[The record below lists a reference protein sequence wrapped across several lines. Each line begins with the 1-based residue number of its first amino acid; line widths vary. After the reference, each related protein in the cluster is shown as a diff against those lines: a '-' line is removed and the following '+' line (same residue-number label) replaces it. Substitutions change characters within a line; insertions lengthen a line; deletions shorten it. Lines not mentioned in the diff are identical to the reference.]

1 MITYLF
7 TNFTFS
13 NKNKKIYKGK
23 QNNGTTFLMIMVNRT
38 KRHAIFYKNK
48 LEHFTWIKVTK
59 IKSS

>member
-23 QNNGTTFLMIMVNRT
+23 QNNGMTFLTTMVNRT
-38 KRHAIFYKNK
+38 ERNAIFYKNK
-48 LEHFTWIKVTK
+48 LEHFTWIQVTK

>member
-23 QNNGTTFLMIMVNRT
+23 QNNGTTFLTIMVNRT
-38 KRHAIFYKNK
+38 ETRNFLQK
-48 LEHFTWIKVTK
+48 
-59 IKSS
+59 